1 MRKGLV
7 FLFAALLVV
16 GLPLS
21 SALAAG
27 TTGVQIKDAA
37 YAWKVFHFA
46 LSHIPINRVL
56 PLFSDK
62 TSLRND
68 RGRSDI

>member
-21 SALAAG
+21 RTGGDAGVSLSRMSLSLELSAMLLVSMIRIPG
-27 TTGVQIKDAA
+27 TC
-37 YAWKVFHFA
+37 
-46 LSHIPINRVL
+46 R
-56 PLFSDK
+56 
-62 TSLRND
+62 
-68 RGRSDI
+68 

>member
-21 SALAAG
+21 
-27 TTGVQIKDAA
+27 QH
-37 YAWKVFHFA
+37 W
-46 LSHIPINRVL
+46 
-56 PLFSDK
+56 
-62 TSLRND
+62 
-68 RGRSDI
+68 RGRRCIISRIGRALLGIMLYYGILR